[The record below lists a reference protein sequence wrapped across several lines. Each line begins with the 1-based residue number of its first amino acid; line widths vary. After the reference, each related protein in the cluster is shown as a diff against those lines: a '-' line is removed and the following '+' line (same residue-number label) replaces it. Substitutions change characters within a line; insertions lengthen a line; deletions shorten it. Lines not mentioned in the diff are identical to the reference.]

1 MATTPP
7 YDYYSRSCKPSD
19 KVPHERE
26 RRGDH
31 ALSTAPDPRKIRGS
45 APRVAKLGYGWRG
58 AAGSTPAAAAA
69 GASPGAA
76 VCASLGAPRSAI
88 RAAYSG
94 WTV

>member
-31 ALSTAPDPRKIRGS
+31 ALSTAPDPEKVRG
-45 APRVAKLGYGWRG
+45 AALEMAKLGYGWRG
-58 AAGSTPAAAAA
+58 ATGSAPGAA
-69 GASPGAA
+69 GAPAGDSPAGA
-76 VCASLGAPRSAI
+76 LDAPRSAI

-94 WTV
+94 WTL